1 MNTKLE
7 YTISKRTGVT
17 AHAWLRHREPKI
29 SVVSPVITERA
40 FSSSA
45 LANIIAYSAFTLAL
59 SSSSP
64 VTADST
70 QLEEVVVSGVADPRI
85 GSLLTSTEI
94 RTTSAEEQITLPLS
108 IGSLAD
114 ALPGVSLNGQGGLF
128 QSYSMRGFSRWRI
141 RTEIS
146 GVPIL
151 TDRRA
156 GNSLSFLPPELVD
169 NVQVN
174 MGPASSLY
182 GSGAMGGVMNVSLL
196 NPIETS
202 VTINASSMGSARE
215 VSLKTPLNEYT
226 SLVGSIRE
234 ARNGKSSDGTPL
246 NTRFEQSSFYVRNKS
261 FVKDTKIST
270 EVLVSNGND
279 IGKSSALFPNTRVTH
294 YPLDNHRLLNFRA
307 TTPNNWFLQT
317 YAHQQ
322 KWASETLRD
331 SGLRDASDYSSRT
344 IGGLLSRTT
353 QSDQSVQRYGI
364 DVTRRYGV
372 DITETTAQP
381 EAEIASR
388 HVVNDGTEWTAGLF
402 WERTWHLNG
411 LSLQGGLRADRAE
424 AQVASSSTSHS
435 AINLQLKA
443 NWQLTLAWDLSI
455 ELGSAYRLPTLSELY
470 FEGETPR
477 GRLVGNGAL
486 QSEETVG
493 AQLTLLYDV
502 GDTTF
507 EMTTSAN
514 RVDRYIERI
523 LLADGLESYRNLKS
537 GDLWGIDGQIQ
548 RQNNNIKHTLS
559 WQWQHGESSTG
570 ETIADLP
577 PPSVRYATSWQHSG
591 VALGMDFRYRFS
603 RKRSGPGE
611 TALAS
616 ATILGVSAEWMINPE
631 WTVKT
636 SVTNGLNNN
645 YRTSATQQ
653 APFDTGRAINVKI
666 DWRP

>member
-1 MNTKLE
+1 MRPLITK
-7 YTISKRTGVT
+7 R
-17 AHAWLRHREPKI
+17 A
-29 SVVSPVITERA
+29 VSSR
-40 FSSSA
+40 A
-45 LANIIAYSAFTLAL
+45 LANVIACSAFTLPL
-59 SSSSP
+59 WSSSL
-64 VTADST
+64 VAADSAR
-70 QLEEVVVSGVADPRI
+70 LEEVVVSGVADPRMR
-85 GSLLTSTEI
+85 SLLTSTEI
-94 RTTSAEEQITLPLS
+94 RTTSAAEQITLPLS

-169 NVQVN
+169 TIQVN

-196 NPIETS
+196 NPTQTS
-202 VTINASSMGSARE
+202 VSVSASSMGNARE
-215 VSLKTPLNEYT
+215 VSLKTPINEST
-226 SLVGSIRE
+226 SLVGGIRE
-234 ARNGKSSDGTPL
+234 ASNGKSGDGTPL
-246 NTRFEQSSFYVRNKS
+246 NTSFEQSTFYVRNTS
-261 FVKDTKIST
+261 YVNDTEVST

-294 YPLDNHRLLNFRA
+294 YPHDNHRLLNFRA

-322 KWASETLRD
+322 DWASVTVRE
-331 SGLRDASDYSSRT
+331 SGLKNKSDYLST
-344 IGGLLSRTT
+344 TVGGLLSRTS
-353 QSDQSVQRYGI
+353 QSDQSTQRYGL

-372 DITETTAQP
+372 DITETTAEP
-381 EAEIASR
+381 NAEIASR
-388 HVVNDGTEWTAGLF
+388 NVVNDGTEWTAGFF
-402 WERTWHLNG
+402 WERTWYLNG

-424 AQVASSSTSHS
+424 AQIASSSTNHS
-435 AINLQLKA
+435 DVNLQLKA
-443 NWQLTLAWDLSI
+443 NWQLASAWALTI

-470 FEGETPR
+470 FDGETPR
-477 GRLVGNGAL
+477 GRLLGNNAL

-493 AQLTLLYDV
+493 AQITLLYDV
-502 GDTTF
+502 GDTAF
-507 EMTTSAN
+507 EMTASAN

-523 LLADGLESYRNLKS
+523 LLSDGLESYRNLEN
-537 GDLWGIDGQIQ
+537 GDLWSIDGQID
-548 RQNNNIKHTLS
+548 RRNNNTEHTLS
-559 WQWQHGESSTG
+559 WQWQRGESSTG

-577 PPSVRYATSWQHSG
+577 PPSVRYATLWRHSSY
-591 VALGMDFRYRFS
+591 ALGMDLRYRFS
-603 RKRSGPGE
+603 RNRSGPGE
-611 TALAS
+611 LALGS
-616 ATILGVSAEWMINPE
+616 AMIFGVSAEWMINPE

-636 SVTNGLNNN
+636 SVTNGLNKN
-645 YRTSATQQ
+645 YRTSAALQ
-653 APFDTGRAINVKI
+653 APFDVGRAINMKI

>member
-1 MNTKLE
+1 VRPLITK
-7 YTISKRTGVT
+7 
-17 AHAWLRHREPKI
+17 
-29 SVVSPVITERA
+29 RA
-40 FSSSA
+40 VSSSA
-45 LANIIAYSAFTLAL
+45 LANVIACSAFTLPL
-59 SSSSP
+59 WSSSL
-64 VTADST
+64 VAADSAR
-70 QLEEVVVSGVADPRI
+70 LEEVVVSGVADPRMR
-85 GSLLTSTEI
+85 SLLTSTEI
-94 RTTSAEEQITLPLS
+94 RTTSAAEQITLPLS

-169 NVQVN
+169 TIQVN

-196 NPIETS
+196 NPTQTS
-202 VTINASSMGSARE
+202 VSVSASSMGNARE
-215 VSLKTPLNEYT
+215 VSLKTPINEST
-226 SLVGSIRE
+226 SLVGGIRE
-234 ARNGKSSDGTPL
+234 ASNGKSGDGTPL
-246 NTRFEQSSFYVRNKS
+246 NTSFEQSTVYVRNKS
-261 FVKDTKIST
+261 YVNDTEVST

-294 YPLDNHRLLNFRA
+294 YPHDNHRLLNFRA

-322 KWASETLRD
+322 DWASVTVRD
-331 SGLRDASDYSSRT
+331 NGLKNTSDYLST
-344 IGGLLSRTT
+344 TVGGLLSRTS
-353 QSDQSVQRYGI
+353 QSDQSTQRYGL

-372 DITETTAQP
+372 DITETTAEP
-381 EAEIASR
+381 NAEIASR
-388 HVVNDGTEWTAGLF
+388 NVVNDGTEWTAGFF
-402 WERTWHLNG
+402 WERTWYLNG

-424 AQVASSSTSHS
+424 AQIASSSTNHS
-435 AINLQLKA
+435 DVNLQLKA
-443 NWQLTLAWDLSI
+443 NWQLASAWALTI

-470 FEGETPR
+470 FDGETPR
-477 GRLVGNGAL
+477 GRLLGNNAL

-493 AQLTLLYDV
+493 AQITLLYDV
-502 GDTTF
+502 GDTAF
-507 EMTTSAN
+507 EMTASAN

-523 LLADGLESYRNLKS
+523 LLSDGLESYRNLEN
-537 GDLWGIDGQIQ
+537 GDLWSIDGQID
-548 RQNNNIKHTLS
+548 RRNNNTEHTLS
-559 WQWQHGESSTG
+559 WQWQRGESSTG

-577 PPSVRYATSWQHSG
+577 PPSVRYATSWRHSSY
-591 VALGMDFRYRFS
+591 ALGMDLRYRFS
-603 RKRSGPGE
+603 RNRSGPGE
-611 TALAS
+611 LALGS
-616 ATILGVSAEWMINPE
+616 AMIFGVSAEWMINPE

-636 SVTNGLNNN
+636 SVTNGLNKN
-645 YRTSATQQ
+645 YRTSAALQ
-653 APFDTGRAINVKI
+653 APFDVGRAINVKI

>member
-1 MNTKLE
+1 MRPLITK
-7 YTISKRTGVT
+7 
-17 AHAWLRHREPKI
+17 
-29 SVVSPVITERA
+29 RA
-40 FSSSA
+40 VSSSA
-45 LANIIAYSAFTLAL
+45 LANVIACSAFTLPL
-59 SSSSP
+59 WSSSL
-64 VTADST
+64 VAADSAR
-70 QLEEVVVSGVADPRI
+70 LEEVVVSGVADPRMR
-85 GSLLTSTEI
+85 SLLTSTEI
-94 RTTSAEEQITLPLS
+94 RTTSAAEQITLPLS

-169 NVQVN
+169 TIQVN

-196 NPIETS
+196 NPTQTS
-202 VTINASSMGSARE
+202 VSVSASSMGNARE
-215 VSLKTPLNEYT
+215 VSLKTPINEST
-226 SLVGSIRE
+226 SLVGGIRE
-234 ARNGKSSDGTPL
+234 ASNGKSGDGTPL
-246 NTRFEQSSFYVRNKS
+246 NTSFEQSTLYVRNTS
-261 FVKDTKIST
+261 YVNETEVST

-294 YPLDNHRLLNFRA
+294 YPHDNHRLLNFRA

-322 KWASETLRD
+322 DWASVTVRD
-331 SGLRDASDYSSRT
+331 NGLKNTSDYLST
-344 IGGLLSRTT
+344 TVGGLLSRTS
-353 QSDQSVQRYGI
+353 QSDQSTQRYGL

-372 DITETTAQP
+372 DITETTAEP
-381 EAEIASR
+381 NAEIASR
-388 HVVNDGTEWTAGLF
+388 NVVNDGTEWTAGFF
-402 WERTWHLNG
+402 WERTWYLNG

-424 AQVASSSTSHS
+424 AQIASSSTNHS
-435 AINLQLKA
+435 DVNLQLKA
-443 NWQLTLAWDLSI
+443 NWQLASAWALTI

-470 FEGETPR
+470 FDGETPR
-477 GRLVGNGAL
+477 GRLLGNNAL

-493 AQLTLLYDV
+493 AQITLLYDV
-502 GDTTF
+502 GDTAF
-507 EMTTSAN
+507 EMTASAN

-523 LLADGLESYRNLKS
+523 LLSDGLESYRNLEN
-537 GDLWGIDGQIQ
+537 GDLWSIDGQID
-548 RQNNNIKHTLS
+548 RRNNNTEHTLS
-559 WQWQHGESSTG
+559 WQWQRGESSTG

-577 PPSVRYATSWQHSG
+577 PPSVRYATSWRHSSY
-591 VALGMDFRYRFS
+591 ALGMDLRYRFS
-603 RKRSGPGE
+603 RNRSGPGE
-611 TALAS
+611 LALGS
-616 ATILGVSAEWMINPE
+616 AMIFGVSAEWMINPE

-636 SVTNGLNNN
+636 SVTNGLNKN
-645 YRTSATQQ
+645 YRTSAALQ
-653 APFDTGRAINVKI
+653 APFDVGRAINVKI

>member
-1 MNTKLE
+1 VRPLITK
-7 YTISKRTGVT
+7 
-17 AHAWLRHREPKI
+17 
-29 SVVSPVITERA
+29 RA
-40 FSSSA
+40 ISSSA
-45 LANIIAYSAFTLAL
+45 LANVIACSAFILAL
-59 SSSSP
+59 CSSSLAA
-64 VTADST
+64 ADST
-70 QLEEVVVSGVADPRI
+70 RLEEVVVSGVADPRM

-156 GNSLSFLPPELVD
+156 GNSLSFIPPELVD
-169 NVQVN
+169 TIQVN

-196 NPIETS
+196 NPTQTS
-202 VTINASSMGSARE
+202 VSVSASSMGNARE
-215 VSLKTPLNEYT
+215 VSLKTPINEST
-226 SLVGSIRE
+226 SLVGGIRE
-234 ARNGKSSDGTPL
+234 ASNGKSGDGTPL
-246 NTRFEQSSFYVRNKS
+246 NTSFEQSTLYVRNTS
-261 FVKDTKIST
+261 YVNDTEVST

-294 YPLDNHRLLNFRA
+294 YPHDNHRLLNFRA

-322 KWASETLRD
+322 DWASVTVRD
-331 SGLRDASDYSSRT
+331 NGLKNTSDYLST
-344 IGGLLSRTT
+344 TVGGLLSRTS
-353 QSDQSVQRYGI
+353 QSDQSNQRYGLE
-364 DVTRRYGV
+364 VTRRYGV
-372 DITETTAQP
+372 DITETIAEP
-381 EAEIASR
+381 NAEIASR
-388 HVVNDGTEWTAGLF
+388 NVVNNGTEWTAGFF
-402 WERTWHLNG
+402 WERTWYLNG

-424 AQVASSSTSHS
+424 AQIASSSTNHS
-435 AINLQLKA
+435 DVNLQLKA
-443 NWQLTLAWDLSI
+443 NWQLASAWALTI

-470 FEGETPR
+470 FDGETPR
-477 GRLVGNGAL
+477 GRLLGNNAL

-493 AQLTLLYDV
+493 AQITLLYDV
-502 GDTTF
+502 GDTAF
-507 EMTTSAN
+507 EMTASAN

-523 LLADGLESYRNLKS
+523 LLSDGLESYRNLEN
-537 GDLWGIDGQIQ
+537 GDLWSIDGQID
-548 RQNNNIKHTLS
+548 RRNNNTEHTLS
-559 WQWQHGESSTG
+559 WQWQRGESSTG

-577 PPSVRYATSWQHSG
+577 PPSVRYATSWRHSSY
-591 VALGMDFRYRFS
+591 ALGMDLRYRFS
-603 RKRSGPGE
+603 RNRSGPGE
-611 TALAS
+611 LALGS
-616 ATILGVSAEWMINPE
+616 AMIFGVSAEWMINPE

-636 SVTNGLNNN
+636 SVTNGLNKN
-645 YRTSATQQ
+645 YRTSAALQ
-653 APFDTGRAINVKI
+653 APFDVGRAINVKI

>member
-1 MNTKLE
+1 MNTKPE
-7 YTISKRTGVT
+7 YRVAK
-17 AHAWLRHREPKI
+17 
-29 SVVSPVITERA
+29 RA
-40 FSSSA
+40 FSPSA
-45 LANIIAYSAFTLAL
+45 LANVVACSAFTLTLCSTSLAA
-59 SSSSP
+59 
-64 VTADST
+64 VDSAR
-70 QLEEVVVSGVADPRI
+70 LEEVVVSGVADPRM

-156 GNSLSFLPPELVD
+156 GNSLSFLPPELID
-169 NVQVN
+169 SIQVN

-196 NPIETS
+196 NPTQTS
-202 VTINASSMGSARE
+202 LSVSASSMGNARE
-215 VSLKTPLNEYT
+215 VSLKTPINAST
-226 SLVGSIRE
+226 SLLGSIRE
-234 ARNGKSSDGTPL
+234 ASNGKSGDGTPL
-246 NTRFEQSSFYVRNKS
+246 NTSFEQSTFYVRNKS
-261 FVKDTKIST
+261 YVNDTEVST
-270 EVLVSNGND
+270 EVLVSDGND

-294 YPLDNHRLLNFRA
+294 YPHDNHRLLNFRA
-307 TTPNNWFLQT
+307 TTPNNWFFQT

-322 KWASETLRD
+322 DWASMTLRD
-331 SGLRDASDYSSRT
+331 SGLENTSDYSSMT
-344 IGGLLSRTT
+344 IGGLLSRTL
-353 QSDQSVQRYGI
+353 QSDQSTQRYGL

-372 DITETTAQP
+372 DITETTAEP

-388 HVVNDGTEWTAGLF
+388 NVINDGTEWTAGLF
-402 WERTWHLNG
+402 WERSWYLNG
-411 LSLQGGLRADRAE
+411 LSLQGGFRADRAE
-424 AQVASSSTSHS
+424 AQVASIATRHS
-435 AINLQLKA
+435 NINLQLKA
-443 NWQLTLAWDLSI
+443 NWQLTSVWDLTI

-477 GRLVGNGAL
+477 GRLLGNNAL

-502 GDTTF
+502 GDTAF
-507 EMTTSAN
+507 EMTASAN

-523 LLADGLESYRNLKS
+523 LLSDSLESYRNLKS

-548 RQNNNIKHTLS
+548 RRNNNVEHILS

-577 PPSVRYATSWQHSG
+577 PPSIRYATSWRRSSY
-591 VALGMDFRYRFS
+591 ALGMDLRYRFS
-603 RKRSGPGE
+603 RNRSGPGE
-611 TALAS
+611 LALAS
-616 ATILGVSAEWMINPE
+616 AAIFGVSAEWMINPE

-636 SVTNGLNNN
+636 SVTNGLNKT
-645 YRTSATQQ
+645 YRTSATFQ
-653 APFDTGRAINVKI
+653 APFDMGRAINVKV

>member
-1 MNTKLE
+1 M
-7 YTISKRTGVT
+7 
-17 AHAWLRHREPKI
+17 A
-29 SVVSPVITERA
+29 
-40 FSSSA
+40 
-45 LANIIAYSAFTLAL
+45 
-59 SSSSP
+59 
-64 VTADST
+64 ADSAR
-70 QLEEVVVSGVADPRI
+70 LEEVVVSGVADPRMR
-85 GSLLTSTEI
+85 SLLTSTEI
-94 RTTSAEEQITLPLS
+94 RTTSAAEQITLPLS

-169 NVQVN
+169 TIQVN

-196 NPIETS
+196 NPTQTS
-202 VTINASSMGSARE
+202 VSVSASSMGNARE
-215 VSLKTPLNEYT
+215 VSLKTPINEST
-226 SLVGSIRE
+226 SLVGGIRE
-234 ARNGKSSDGTPL
+234 ASNGKSGDGTPL
-246 NTRFEQSSFYVRNKS
+246 NTSFEQSTFYVRNRS
-261 FVKDTKIST
+261 YVNDTEVST

-294 YPLDNHRLLNFRA
+294 YPHDNHRLLNFRA

-322 KWASETLRD
+322 DWASVTVRD
-331 SGLRDASDYSSRT
+331 NGLKNTSDYLST
-344 IGGLLSRTT
+344 MVGGLLSRTS
-353 QSDQSVQRYGI
+353 QSDQSTQRYGL

-372 DITETTAQP
+372 DITETTAEP
-381 EAEIASR
+381 NAEIASR
-388 HVVNDGTEWTAGLF
+388 NVVNDGTEWTAGFF
-402 WERTWHLNG
+402 WERTWYLNG

-424 AQVASSSTSHS
+424 AQVASSSTNHS
-435 AINLQLKA
+435 DVNLQLKA
-443 NWQLTLAWDLSI
+443 NWQLASAWALTI

-470 FEGETPR
+470 FDGETPR
-477 GRLVGNGAL
+477 GRLLGNNAL

-493 AQLTLLYDV
+493 AQITLLYDV
-502 GDTTF
+502 GDTAF
-507 EMTTSAN
+507 EMTASAN

-523 LLADGLESYRNLKS
+523 LLSDGLESYRNLEN
-537 GDLWGIDGQIQ
+537 GDLWSIDGQID
-548 RQNNNIKHTLS
+548 RRNNNTEHTLS
-559 WQWQHGESSTG
+559 WQWQRGESSTG

-577 PPSVRYATSWQHSG
+577 PPSVRYATSWRHSSY
-591 VALGMDFRYRFS
+591 ALGMDLRYRFS
-603 RKRSGPGE
+603 RNRSGPGE
-611 TALAS
+611 LALGS
-616 ATILGVSAEWMINPE
+616 AMIFGVSAEWMINPE

-636 SVTNGLNNN
+636 SVTNGLNKN
-645 YRTSATQQ
+645 YRTSAALQ
-653 APFDTGRAINVKI
+653 APFDVGRAINVKI

>member
-1 MNTKLE
+1 
-7 YTISKRTGVT
+7 V
-17 AHAWLRHREPKI
+17 A
-29 SVVSPVITERA
+29 
-40 FSSSA
+40 
-45 LANIIAYSAFTLAL
+45 
-59 SSSSP
+59 
-64 VTADST
+64 ADSAR
-70 QLEEVVVSGVADPRI
+70 LEEVVVSGVADPRMR
-85 GSLLTSTEI
+85 SLLTSTEI
-94 RTTSAEEQITLPLS
+94 RTTSAAEQITLPLS

-169 NVQVN
+169 TIQVN

-196 NPIETS
+196 NPTQTS
-202 VTINASSMGSARE
+202 VSVSASSMGNARE
-215 VSLKTPLNEYT
+215 VSLKTPINEST
-226 SLVGSIRE
+226 SLVGGIRE
-234 ARNGKSSDGTPL
+234 ASNGKSGDGTPL
-246 NTRFEQSSFYVRNKS
+246 NTSFEQSTFYVRNTS
-261 FVKDTKIST
+261 YVNDTEVST

-294 YPLDNHRLLNFRA
+294 YPHDNHRLLNFRA

-322 KWASETLRD
+322 DWASVTVRD
-331 SGLRDASDYSSRT
+331 NGLKNTSDYLST
-344 IGGLLSRTT
+344 TVGGLLSRTS
-353 QSDQSVQRYGI
+353 QSDQSTQRYGL

-372 DITETTAQP
+372 DITETTAEP
-381 EAEIASR
+381 NAEIASR
-388 HVVNDGTEWTAGLF
+388 NVVNDGTEWTAGFF
-402 WERTWHLNG
+402 WERTWYLNG

-424 AQVASSSTSHS
+424 AQIASSSTNHS
-435 AINLQLKA
+435 DVNLQLKA
-443 NWQLTLAWDLSI
+443 NWQLASAWALTI

-470 FEGETPR
+470 FDGETPR
-477 GRLVGNGAL
+477 GRLLGNNAL

-493 AQLTLLYDV
+493 AQITLLYDV
-502 GDTTF
+502 GDTAF
-507 EMTTSAN
+507 EMTASAN

-523 LLADGLESYRNLKS
+523 LLSDGLESYRNLEN
-537 GDLWGIDGQIQ
+537 GDLWSIDGQID
-548 RQNNNIKHTLS
+548 RRNNNTEHTLS
-559 WQWQHGESSTG
+559 WQWQRGESSTG

-577 PPSVRYATSWQHSG
+577 PPSVRYATSWRHSSY
-591 VALGMDFRYRFS
+591 ALGMDLRYRFS
-603 RKRSGPGE
+603 RNRSGPGE
-611 TALAS
+611 LALGS
-616 ATILGVSAEWMINPE
+616 AMIFGVSAEWMINPE

-636 SVTNGLNNN
+636 SVTNGLNKN
-645 YRTSATQQ
+645 YRTSAALQ
-653 APFDTGRAINVKI
+653 APFDVGRAINVKI

>member
-1 MNTKLE
+1 MRPLITK
-7 YTISKRTGVT
+7 
-17 AHAWLRHREPKI
+17 
-29 SVVSPVITERA
+29 RA
-40 FSSSA
+40 VSSSA
-45 LANIIAYSAFTLAL
+45 LANVIACSAFTLPL
-59 SSSSP
+59 WSSSL
-64 VTADST
+64 VAADSAR
-70 QLEEVVVSGVADPRI
+70 LEEVVVSGVADPRMR
-85 GSLLTSTEI
+85 SLLTSTEI
-94 RTTSAEEQITLPLS
+94 RTTSAAEQITLPLS

-169 NVQVN
+169 TIQVN

-196 NPIETS
+196 NPTQTS
-202 VTINASSMGSARE
+202 VSVSASSMGNARE
-215 VSLKTPLNEYT
+215 VSLKTPINEST
-226 SLVGSIRE
+226 SLVGGIRE
-234 ARNGKSSDGTPL
+234 ASNGKSGDGTPL
-246 NTRFEQSSFYVRNKS
+246 NTSFEQSTLYVRNTS
-261 FVKDTKIST
+261 YVNDTEVST

-294 YPLDNHRLLNFRA
+294 YPHDNHRLLNFRA

-322 KWASETLRD
+322 DWASVTVRD
-331 SGLRDASDYSSRT
+331 NGLKNTSDYLST
-344 IGGLLSRTT
+344 TVGGLLSRTS
-353 QSDQSVQRYGI
+353 QSDQSTQRYGL

-372 DITETTAQP
+372 DITETRAEP
-381 EAEIASR
+381 NAEIASR
-388 HVVNDGTEWTAGLF
+388 NVVNNGTEWTAGFF
-402 WERTWHLNG
+402 WERTWYLNG

-424 AQVASSSTSHS
+424 AQIASSSTNHS
-435 AINLQLKA
+435 DVNLQLKA
-443 NWQLTLAWDLSI
+443 NWQLASAWALTI

-470 FEGETPR
+470 FDGETPR
-477 GRLVGNGAL
+477 GRLLGNNAL

-493 AQLTLLYDV
+493 AQITLLYDV
-502 GDTTF
+502 GDTAF
-507 EMTTSAN
+507 EMTASAN

-523 LLADGLESYRNLKS
+523 LLSDGLESYRNLEN
-537 GDLWGIDGQIQ
+537 GDLWSIDGQID
-548 RQNNNIKHTLS
+548 RRNNNTEHTLS
-559 WQWQHGESSTG
+559 WQWQRGESSTG

-577 PPSVRYATSWQHSG
+577 PPSVRYATSWRHSSY
-591 VALGMDFRYRFS
+591 ALGMDLRYRFS
-603 RKRSGPGE
+603 RNRSGPGE
-611 TALAS
+611 LALGS
-616 ATILGVSAEWMINPE
+616 AMIFGVSAEWMINPE

-636 SVTNGLNNN
+636 SVTNGLNKN
-645 YRTSATQQ
+645 YRTSAALQ
-653 APFDTGRAINVKI
+653 APFDVGRAINVKI

>member
-1 MNTKLE
+1 MNKNLQHTGAKRLE
-7 YTISKRTGVT
+7 VIAGTCLYLSECKVILTT
-17 AHAWLRHREPKI
+17 AFPAG
-29 SVVSPVITERA
+29 RA
-40 FSSSA
+40 FTSGVLANVAVCSA
-45 LANIIAYSAFTLAL
+45 LTLTL
-59 SSSSP
+59 SSMS
-64 VTADST
+64 VAAADSA
-70 QLEEVVVSGVADPRI
+70 QLEEVLVSGVVDPRM

-94 RTTSAEEQITLPLS
+94 RTTSVEEQVTLPLS
-108 IGSLAD
+108 AGSLVD
-114 ALPGVSLNGQGGLF
+114 SLPGVSLNGQGGLF

-156 GNSLSFLPPELVD
+156 GNSLSFLPPELMD
-169 NVQVN
+169 TIQVN

-196 NPIETS
+196 NPTETS
-202 VTINASSMGSARE
+202 VSVNASSMGSARE
-215 VSLKTPLNEYT
+215 ISLKTPLNEDT
-226 SLVGSIRE
+226 SLVGSMRE
-234 ARNGKSSDGTPL
+234 ASNGKSGDGTPL
-246 NTRFEQSSFYVRNKS
+246 NTGFEQSAFYVRNKF
-261 FVKDTKIST
+261 FVNDTEVST
-270 EVLVSNGND
+270 EVLVSNGDD
-279 IGKSSALFPNTRVTH
+279 IGKSSALFPNTRATH
-294 YPLDNHRLLNFRA
+294 YPHDNHRLLNFRA

-322 KWASETLRD
+322 DWASVTLRD
-331 SGLRDASDYSSRT
+331 SGIKNTSDYSSMT
-344 IGGLLSRTT
+344 IGGLLSRTS
-353 QSDQSVQRYGI
+353 QSDQSTQRYGL

-372 DITETTAQP
+372 DITETA
-381 EAEIASR
+381 AESESELASR
-388 HVVNDGTEWTAGLF
+388 NVVNDGTEWTAGLF
-402 WERTWHLNG
+402 WERTWYLNG
-411 LSLQGGLRADRAE
+411 LSLQGGLRADRAR
-424 AQVASSSTSHS
+424 AQAASSTTNQSD
-435 AINLQLKA
+435 INLQLKA
-443 NWQLTLAWDLSI
+443 NWQLTSAWGLTL

-477 GRLVGNGAL
+477 GRLMGNDAL
-486 QSEETVG
+486 KSEETVG

-502 GDTTF
+502 GDTAF
-507 EMTTSAN
+507 EMTASAN

-523 LLADGLESYRNLKS
+523 SLSDGLESYRNLES

-548 RQNNNIKHTLS
+548 RQDNNLEHTLS

-603 RKRSGPGE
+603 RNRSGTGE
-611 TALAS
+611 IALGS
-616 ATILGVSAEWMINPE
+616 AAILGVSAKWMINPE

-636 SVTNGLNNN
+636 SITNGLNKN

-653 APFDTGRAINVKI
+653 APFDMGRAINVII

>member
-1 MNTKLE
+1 MRPLITK
-7 YTISKRTGVT
+7 
-17 AHAWLRHREPKI
+17 
-29 SVVSPVITERA
+29 RA
-40 FSSSA
+40 VSSSA
-45 LANIIAYSAFTLAL
+45 LANVIACSAFTLPL
-59 SSSSP
+59 WSSSL
-64 VTADST
+64 VAADSAR
-70 QLEEVVVSGVADPRI
+70 LEEVVVSGVADPRMR
-85 GSLLTSTEI
+85 SLLTSTEI
-94 RTTSAEEQITLPLS
+94 RTTSAAEQITLPLS

-169 NVQVN
+169 TIQVN

-196 NPIETS
+196 NPTQTS
-202 VTINASSMGSARE
+202 VSVSASSMGNARE
-215 VSLKTPLNEYT
+215 VSLKTPINEST
-226 SLVGSIRE
+226 SLVGGIRE
-234 ARNGKSSDGTPL
+234 ASNGKSGDGTPL
-246 NTRFEQSSFYVRNKS
+246 NTSFEQSTFYVRNTS
-261 FVKDTKIST
+261 YVNDTEVST

-294 YPLDNHRLLNFRA
+294 YPHDNHRLFNFRA

-322 KWASETLRD
+322 DWASVTVRD
-331 SGLRDASDYSSRT
+331 NGLKNTSDYLST
-344 IGGLLSRTT
+344 TVGGLLSRTS
-353 QSDQSVQRYGI
+353 QSDQSTQRYGL

-372 DITETTAQP
+372 DITETTAEP
-381 EAEIASR
+381 NAEIASR
-388 HVVNDGTEWTAGLF
+388 NVVNDGTEWTAGFF
-402 WERTWHLNG
+402 WERTWYLNG

-424 AQVASSSTSHS
+424 AQIASSSTNHS
-435 AINLQLKA
+435 DVNLQLKA
-443 NWQLTLAWDLSI
+443 NWQLASAWALTI

-470 FEGETPR
+470 FDGETPR
-477 GRLVGNGAL
+477 GRLLGNNAL

-493 AQLTLLYDV
+493 AQITLLYDV
-502 GDTTF
+502 GDTAF
-507 EMTTSAN
+507 EMTASAN

-523 LLADGLESYRNLKS
+523 LLSDGLESYRNLEN
-537 GDLWGIDGQIQ
+537 GDLWSIDGQID
-548 RQNNNIKHTLS
+548 RRNNNTEHTLS
-559 WQWQHGESSTG
+559 WQWQRGESSTG

-577 PPSVRYATSWQHSG
+577 PPSVRYATSWRHSSY
-591 VALGMDFRYRFS
+591 ALGMDLRYRFS
-603 RKRSGPGE
+603 RNRSGPGE
-611 TALAS
+611 LALGS
-616 ATILGVSAEWMINPE
+616 AMIFGVSAEWMINPE

-636 SVTNGLNNN
+636 SVTNGLNKN
-645 YRTSATQQ
+645 YRTSAALQ
-653 APFDTGRAINVKI
+653 APFDVGRAINVKI

>member
-1 MNTKLE
+1 VRPLITK
-7 YTISKRTGVT
+7 
-17 AHAWLRHREPKI
+17 
-29 SVVSPVITERA
+29 RA
-40 FSSSA
+40 VSSSA
-45 LANIIAYSAFTLAL
+45 LANVIACSAFTLPL
-59 SSSSP
+59 WSSSL
-64 VTADST
+64 VAADSAR
-70 QLEEVVVSGVADPRI
+70 LEEVVVSGVADPRMR
-85 GSLLTSTEI
+85 SLLTSTEI
-94 RTTSAEEQITLPLS
+94 RTTSAAEQITLPLS

-169 NVQVN
+169 TIQVN

-196 NPIETS
+196 NPTQTS
-202 VTINASSMGSARE
+202 VSVSASSMGNARE
-215 VSLKTPLNEYT
+215 VSLKTPINEST
-226 SLVGSIRE
+226 SLVGGIRE
-234 ARNGKSSDGTPL
+234 ASNGKSGDGTPL
-246 NTRFEQSSFYVRNKS
+246 NTSFEQSTLYVRNTS
-261 FVKDTKIST
+261 YVNDTEVST

-294 YPLDNHRLLNFRA
+294 YPHDNHRLLNFRA

-322 KWASETLRD
+322 DWASVTVRD
-331 SGLRDASDYSSRT
+331 NGLKNTSDYLST
-344 IGGLLSRTT
+344 TVGGLLSRTS
-353 QSDQSVQRYGI
+353 QSDQSTQRYGL

-372 DITETTAQP
+372 DITETTAEP
-381 EAEIASR
+381 NAEIASR
-388 HVVNDGTEWTAGLF
+388 NVVNDGTEWTAGFF
-402 WERTWHLNG
+402 WERTWYLNG

-424 AQVASSSTSHS
+424 AQIASSSTNHS
-435 AINLQLKA
+435 DVNLQLRA
-443 NWQLTLAWDLSI
+443 NWQLASAWALTI

-470 FEGETPR
+470 FDGETPR
-477 GRLVGNGAL
+477 GRLLGNNAL

-493 AQLTLLYDV
+493 AQITLLYDV
-502 GDTTF
+502 GDTAF
-507 EMTTSAN
+507 EMTASAN

-523 LLADGLESYRNLKS
+523 LLSDGLESYRNLEN
-537 GDLWGIDGQIQ
+537 GDLWSIDGQID
-548 RQNNNIKHTLS
+548 RRNNNTEHTLS
-559 WQWQHGESSTG
+559 WQWQRGESSTG

-577 PPSVRYATSWQHSG
+577 PPSVRYATSWRHSSY
-591 VALGMDFRYRFS
+591 ALGMDLRYRFS
-603 RKRSGPGE
+603 RNRSGPGE
-611 TALAS
+611 LALGS
-616 ATILGVSAEWMINPE
+616 AMIFGVSAEWMINPE

-636 SVTNGLNNN
+636 SVTNGLNKN
-645 YRTSATQQ
+645 YRTSAALQ
-653 APFDTGRAINVKI
+653 APFDVGRAINVKI

>member
-7 YTISKRTGVT
+7 YTKTKREELT
-17 AHAWLRHREPKI
+17 AHAWVMHRESKPSAVRPLI
-29 SVVSPVITERA
+29 NTRA
-40 FSSSA
+40 PSSSA
-45 LANIIAYSAFTLAL
+45 LANIIAYSAFTLPLISTSLAA
-59 SSSSP
+59 
-64 VTADST
+64 ADPT
-70 QLEEVVVSGVADPRI
+70 RLEEVVVSGVADPRI

-94 RTTSAEEQITLPLS
+94 RTTSVEEQVILPLS
-108 IGSLAD
+108 AGSLAD

-156 GNSLSFLPPELVD
+156 GNSLSFLPPELID
-169 NVQVN
+169 TIQVN

-196 NPIETS
+196 NPTETS
-202 VTINASSMGSARE
+202 VSVSASSMGNARE
-215 VSLKTPLNEYT
+215 ISLKTPVNEST
-226 SLVGSIRE
+226 SVLGSIRE
-234 ARNGKSSDGTPL
+234 ASNGKSGDGTPL
-246 NTRFEQSSFYVRNKS
+246 NTGFKQSTFYVRNKS
-261 FVKDTKIST
+261 FVNDTEVST
-270 EVLVSNGND
+270 EVLVSNGDD
-279 IGKSSALFPNTRVTH
+279 IGKSSALFPNMRATH
-294 YPLDNHRLLNFRA
+294 YPHDNHRLLNFRA

-322 KWASETLRD
+322 DWASVTLRD
-331 SGLRDASDYSSRT
+331 SGLKNTSDYSSMT
-344 IGGLLSRTT
+344 IGGLLSRTS
-353 QSDQSVQRYGI
+353 QSDQSTQRYGL
-364 DVTRRYGV
+364 DVTRRYDV
-372 DITETTAQP
+372 DITETTAEP

-388 HVVNDGTEWTAGLF
+388 NVVNDGTEWTAGLF
-402 WERTWHLNG
+402 WERTWYLDG
-411 LSLQGGLRADRAE
+411 FSLEGGFRADRAE
-424 AQVASSSTSHS
+424 AQVAASATNHS
-435 AINLQLKA
+435 DINLQLKA
-443 NWQLTLAWDLSI
+443 NWQPNSAWDLTL

-477 GRLVGNGAL
+477 GRLVGNDAL
-486 QSEETVG
+486 HSEETVG

-502 GDTTF
+502 GNTVF
-507 EMTTSAN
+507 EMTASAN
-514 RVDRYIERI
+514 RVDKYIERI
-523 LLADGLESYRNLKS
+523 LLSDGLESYRNLES

-548 RQNNNIKHTLS
+548 RRDNNIEHTLS

-577 PPSVRYATSWQHSG
+577 PPSVRYATAWRHSSY
-591 VALGMDFRYRFS
+591 ALEMDLRYRFS
-603 RKRSGPGE
+603 RTRSGPGE
-611 TALAS
+611 IALGS
-616 ATILGVSAEWMINPE
+616 AAILGVSAEWTINPK

-636 SVTNGLNNN
+636 SITNGLDKN

-653 APFDTGRAINVKI
+653 APFDMGRAINVKI

>member
-1 MNTKLE
+1 VRPLITK
-7 YTISKRTGVT
+7 
-17 AHAWLRHREPKI
+17 
-29 SVVSPVITERA
+29 RA
-40 FSSSA
+40 VSSSA
-45 LANIIAYSAFTLAL
+45 LANVIACSAFTLPL
-59 SSSSP
+59 WSSSL
-64 VTADST
+64 VAADSAR
-70 QLEEVVVSGVADPRI
+70 LEEVVVSGVADPRMR
-85 GSLLTSTEI
+85 SLLTSTEI
-94 RTTSAEEQITLPLS
+94 RTTSAAEQITLPLS

-169 NVQVN
+169 TIQVN

-196 NPIETS
+196 NPTQTS
-202 VTINASSMGSARE
+202 VSVSASSMGNARE
-215 VSLKTPLNEYT
+215 VSLKTPINEST
-226 SLVGSIRE
+226 SLVGGIRE
-234 ARNGKSSDGTPL
+234 ASNGKSGDGTPL
-246 NTRFEQSSFYVRNKS
+246 NTSFEQSTLYVRNTS
-261 FVKDTKIST
+261 YVNDTEVST

-294 YPLDNHRLLNFRA
+294 YPHDNHRLLNFRA

-322 KWASETLRD
+322 DWASVTVRD
-331 SGLRDASDYSSRT
+331 NGLKNTSDYLST
-344 IGGLLSRTT
+344 TVGGLLSRTS
-353 QSDQSVQRYGI
+353 QSDQSTQRYGL

-372 DITETTAQP
+372 DITETTAEP
-381 EAEIASR
+381 NAEIASR
-388 HVVNDGTEWTAGLF
+388 NVVNDGTEWTAGFF
-402 WERTWHLNG
+402 WERTWYLNG

-424 AQVASSSTSHS
+424 AQIASSSTNHS
-435 AINLQLKA
+435 DVNLQLKA
-443 NWQLTLAWDLSI
+443 NWQLASAWALTI

-470 FEGETPR
+470 FDGETPR
-477 GRLVGNGAL
+477 GRLLGNNAL

-493 AQLTLLYDV
+493 AQITLLYDV
-502 GDTTF
+502 GDTAF
-507 EMTTSAN
+507 EMTASAN

-523 LLADGLESYRNLKS
+523 LLSDGLESYRNLEN
-537 GDLWGIDGQIQ
+537 GDLWSIDGQID
-548 RQNNNIKHTLS
+548 RRNNNTEHTLS
-559 WQWQHGESSTG
+559 WQWQRGESSTG

-577 PPSVRYATSWQHSG
+577 PPSVRYATSWRHSSY
-591 VALGMDFRYRFS
+591 ALGMDLRYRFS
-603 RKRSGPGE
+603 RNRSGPGE
-611 TALAS
+611 LALGS
-616 ATILGVSAEWMINPE
+616 AMIFGVSAEWMINPE

-636 SVTNGLNNN
+636 SVTNGLNKN
-645 YRTSATQQ
+645 YRTSAALQ
-653 APFDTGRAINVKI
+653 APFDVGRAINVKI